1 MKKTLKYYL
10 KDKLN
15 AKELKLVPSS
25 FDIIGGILI
34 FSGFPKELQ
43 KKEKII
49 ANVIL
54 SEYKHI
60 NSIYKK
66 SKKYSGTYRTPK
78 LKLISGVKTKE
89 TEYRENN
96 IKIKLDVEKI
106 YFSPRLSEERKR
118 ICKNVKENESILV
131 MFSGCAIYP
140 LVIGKNTMAK
150 EIYGIE
156 LNPTAHKYALINV
169 KLNKLE
175 NKIKLFLGDAKKIM
189 PFIDKKFDRIVMP
202 LPKGAEN
209 FLDLALNKIKKNG
222 IINFY
227 SFSKE
232 EEYDKITTIIHNECK
247 KLNKKCQILNI
258 VKCGQFSP
266 RVFRVCVDFR
276 VE

>member
-10 KDKLN
+10 KDKLSAN
-15 AKELKLVPSS
+15 DLKLVPSS
-25 FDIIGGILI
+25 FDIVGSILI
-34 FSGFPKELQ
+34 FSSFPKELQ

-49 ANVIL
+49 ADAIL
-54 SEYKHI
+54 SEYRHI
-60 NSIYKK
+60 TSIYKK

-78 LKLISGVKTKE
+78 LKLIGGVKTKE
-89 TEYRENN
+89 TEYKENN
-96 IKIKLDVEKI
+96 VKIKFDVEKV

-118 ICKNVKENESILV
+118 ICKSVEENELILV

-140 LVIGKNTMAK
+140 LVIGKNTKAK

-156 LNPTAHKYALINV
+156 LNPTAHKYALINL

-175 NKIKLFLGDAKKIM
+175 NKIKLFKGDVKKVLLKIN
-189 PFIDKKFDRIVMP
+189 KKFDRIIMP
-202 LPKGAEN
+202 LPKGAEK

-222 IINFY
+222 VINFY

-232 EEYDKITTIIHNECK
+232 DEYDKITATIHNECK
-247 KLNKKCQILNI
+247 KQNKKCQILNI

-266 RVFRVCVDFR
+266 RVFRVCVDF
-276 VE
+276 VVK